1 MLKSFCDYAKS
12 KDVTFNQEEYEKDK
26 DYITARLKAQ
36 IARNYW
42 KNEGWYSVLLKT
54 DEQLLKAI
62 TLFGEANNL
71 AKLK

>member
-1 MLKSFCDYAKS
+1 MLKSFNEYAKS

-26 DYITARLKAQ
+26 DYISARLKAQ

-42 KNEGWYSVLLKT
+42 KNEGWYSVMLAT
-54 DEQLLKAI
+54 DEQLSKAI